1 MTRMRSASAWT
12 AFITC
17 SIIRIVTPVLATSR
31 IRSIIC
37 ARSAGLRPPN
47 GSSSRSICG
56 RMASAVASIRRF
68 RASTG
73 SWPARG
79 LWSPGQPAKGGGVER
94 VILRPVLEPERRML
108 SVTSECA
115 ADQDIGQDG
124 LAVERD
130 GGLKGAR
137 ETEPAD
143 LVRAQ
148 PLDLAAFELDDAAGG
163 GVDARDAVEKG
174 RFAGAVGPDDGIHLA
189 GLDGKAQ
196 VAYREQ
202 SPIGLADLLALE
214 DRHSWV

>member
-47 GSSSRSICG
+47 GSASRSICG
-56 RMASAVASIRRF
+56 RMGRRVGQHQALSREHWQLAGQGSLVA
-68 RASTG
+68 
-73 SWPARG
+73 
-79 LWSPGQPAKGGGVER
+79 GQAAKGQGVER